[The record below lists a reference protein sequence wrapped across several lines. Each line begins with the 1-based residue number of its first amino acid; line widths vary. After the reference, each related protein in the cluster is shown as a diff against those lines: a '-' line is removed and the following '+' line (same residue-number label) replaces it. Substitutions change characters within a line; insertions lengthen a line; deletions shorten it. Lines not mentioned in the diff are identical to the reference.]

1 MRPFLLGF
9 SVLATLLFGVAFALS
24 FTDAP
29 LVERAGREMVRI
41 EVEHRV
47 GQQIDSLSNFYI
59 ASQAQRLLRKTDSEI
74 ASAREAVRKDI
85 PVKVAQVIANMLN
98 ADCECRKRMAA
109 YAQWSENQRFSSLTQ
124 VRDKLVALI
133 ESSYASVADNLLREF
148 RIFTASNAI
157 AFTLLALIIRFRGQS
172 TLQLVVPAVILLAA
186 VGTTG
191 GLYLFNQ
198 NWLHTIVF
206 GQYVGMAYAAYL
218 AAVAIF
224 FADIFLNKA
233 RLTTKALNVIL
244 QLFGSVAVAP
254 C

>member
-9 SVLATLLFGVAFALS
+9 SVLATLLFGVAFVLS

-59 ASQAQRLLRKTDSEI
+59 ASQAQRLLRKTDGEI
-74 ASAREAVRKDI
+74 ASTREAIRKEI

-109 YAQWSENQRFSSLTQ
+109 YAQWSENQRLSSLTQ

-157 AFTLLALIIRFRGQS
+157 AFALLALIIRFRGQS
-172 TLQLVVPAVILLAA
+172 TLQLVVPTVILLAA

-224 FADIFLNKA
+224 FADILLNKA
-233 RLTTKALNVIL
+233 RLTTRALNLIL